1 MLLACLVI
9 FQAEVTKYEC
19 PIVFII
25 YYQRYNHLPEGIT
38 ILLDKAGSNCRYVLQ
53 TLFYILAFAIKSLR
67 RSAIKKR
74 LLLS

>member
-53 TLFYILAFAIKSLR
+53 TLIIF
-67 RSAIKKR
+67 
-74 LLLS
+74 